1 MRTSTGWVRALLIGG
16 LALVTMTTSC
26 SDESSP
32 ADGASDDGSSSTTST
47 TTLEPEAWTATVTG
61 EHVVEDG
68 FRQGLARSGDGWIF
82 STNDG
87 MYRTDDEHR
96 RASPP
101 ADKSEP
107 AIPAELK
114 AQTYDHVGDI
124 DIADGIIW
132 APMEKGDKD
141 IGEQAV
147 ARYDA
152 ESFEFVDSFVVPQH
166 HAAFVAV
173 DEDGIVYSADEFSDD
188 TLLRY
193 RLEAGALEPLE
204 PLVMSRSIDRIQG
217 ADIAAGAAWL
227 STDDDH
233 NGIYRVDLGTGEV
246 QDVGSTGYAD
256 GEGEGID
263 AQAADDGTVELRV
276 LSCDVALVPVRVI
289 ELLASPSPS

>member
-1 MRTSTGWVRALLIGG
+1 V
-16 LALVTMTTSC
+16 
-26 SDESSP
+26 
-32 ADGASDDGSSSTTST
+32 
-47 TTLEPEAWTATVTG
+47 WTATVTG
-61 EHVVEDG
+61 EYEVNGG
-68 FRQGLARSGDGWIF
+68 FRQGLARNGDGLIF

-87 MYRTDDEHR
+87 MYRADDEGR
-96 RASPP
+96 QASPP
-101 ADKSEP
+101 GDKSEP

-114 AQTYDHVGDI
+114 SQGYNHVGDI
-124 DIADGIIW
+124 DIVDGTIW
-132 APMEKGDKD
+132 APMETSDKD
-141 IGEQAV
+141 LGGQAM

-152 ESFEFVDSFVVPQH
+152 DTFEFVDSFAVPQH

-173 DEDGIVYSADEFSDD
+173 DGDGVLYSADEFSDD

-193 RLEAGALEPLE
+193 WLVGDALEPIE

-217 ADIAAGAAWL
+217 ADIAAGAVWL

-233 NGIYRVDLGTGEV
+233 NGIYRVDLATGEV

-263 AQAADDGTVELRV
+263 AEEAGGDVLLRV

-289 ELLASPSPS
+289 ELRAIPVP

>member
-1 MRTSTGWVRALLIGG
+1 MATSTGWVRTMLVGLL
-16 LALVTMTTSC
+16 ASASVTASC
-26 SDESSP
+26 SSDGGA
-32 ADGASDDGSSSTTST
+32 ADRPGSSTSSTAT
-47 TTLEPEAWTATVTG
+47 TVLEPAVWTAEVTG
-61 EHVVEDG
+61 EREVNGG
-68 FRQGLARSGDGWIF
+68 FRQGLARSGDGLVF

-87 MYRTDDEHR
+87 MYRTDDEGR
-96 RASPP
+96 PAAPP
-101 ADKSEP
+101 GDKAEP

-114 AQTYDHVGDI
+114 ARTYDHLGDV

-132 APMEKGDKD
+132 APLEKPDKD
-141 IGEQAV
+141 VGEQVV

-152 ESFEFVDSFVVPQH
+152 DTFEFLDSFAVPQH

-173 DEDGIVYSADEFSDD
+173 DEDGVVYSADEFSDD

-193 RLEAGALEPLE
+193 RLEADVLEPLE
-204 PLVMSRSIDRIQG
+204 PLVLSRSIDRIQG
-217 ADIAAGAAWL
+217 ADIASGAAWL

-263 AQAADDGTVELRV
+263 AREADDGSVELRV
-276 LSCDVALVPVRVI
+276 LSCDVRLVPVRVI
-289 ELLASPSPS
+289 DLLATPSS